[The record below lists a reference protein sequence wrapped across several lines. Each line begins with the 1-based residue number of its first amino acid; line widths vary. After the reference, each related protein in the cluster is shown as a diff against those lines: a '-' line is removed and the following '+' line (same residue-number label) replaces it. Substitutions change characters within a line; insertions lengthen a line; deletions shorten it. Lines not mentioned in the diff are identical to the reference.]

1 MESGTGFEPK
11 VVGFTCNWCT
21 YAGADLAGTSRTK
34 YPPNIRIVRVM
45 CSGRIDPIF
54 VIKALVNG
62 ADAVFIGG
70 CHPGDCHYIQGNYF
84 ARRRINALK
93 KILENFGLDR
103 RLRMEWISASE
114 GAKFAE
120 VMKELVEHAKTLG
133 PNPLREELL

>member
-1 MESGTGFEPK
+1 MESETGFEPK

-120 VMKELVEHAKTLG
+120 VMKELVERAKTLG

>member
-120 VMKELVEHAKTLG
+120 VMKELVERAKTLG